1 MGRPMAAQL
10 GRVLYWAGC
19 LFAGLWVAGGT
30 YTLLNTGYSSLLNI
44 TVLTIDAAGI
54 WVIGYGCRYLLA
66 GEWKP
71 TK

>member
-1 MGRPMAAQL
+1 MGRPMTAQL

-19 LFAGLWVAGGT
+19 LIAGLWVAGGT
-30 YTLLNTGYSSLLNI
+30 YTLLNSGYSSLLNI

-66 GEWKP
+66 GEWKQ
-71 TK
+71 KK